1 MNKTIPQ
8 KNINRSPMNSY
19 LSKSHQSLNLQ
30 QSPKISSKKFRRN
43 ITIHIPNNDEKLFS
57 ARDIDLKKTNQR
69 GTKLPIQYIR
79 RNDKELQEII
89 TGKKNYNSFRNE
101 NTPIKAF
108 KRDFPS
114 FDERKVSKNK
124 YYKIENIKENN
135 INKRPKTAT
144 SLHSRNVIKKNIPQ
158 IDINKIIEHNYT
170 NKSVDLN
177 NNRIHTE
184 SDRYLPKGFLDYHKY
199 ITNPNY
205 YKETIDKKIKEITPL
220 YKSVN
225 YKEIKTQALKSDIFM
240 QNTPLDRKELNY
252 NAFRENHQTNVIYM
266 ESDIFNR
273 KSNLSNFEKEK
284 MGEKFLF
291 KSELA
296 KNKISSI
303 AKSNSDWVDKKT
315 NILKTTNLPSTKYNI
330 ISPGIMNE
338 IPVKNEVKIFNKTKG
353 LDEFNNLTRVTATNP
368 NIDYINKIKENP
380 FAFRKVRE
388 LCSDYIES
396 YCQGKSIL
404 SKPFG
409 KENIIK

>member
-1 MNKTIPQ
+1 MGLEEGYYSLFTSSYIKEEHNLSERLKNQILNVTAFVAEKEIKKKIEVKRNRKKYVINTLLSSNTSSEENKKEKEI
-8 KNINRSPMNSY
+8 KDIIVEY
-19 LSKSHQSLNLQ
+19 
-30 QSPKISSKKFRRN
+30 SKKF
-43 ITIHIPNNDEKLFS
+43 IASQNNDEKLFS

-158 IDINKIIEHNYT
+158 IDINKIIEHNNT

-177 NNRIHTE
+177 NIRIHTE

-205 YKETIDKKIKEITPL
+205 YKETIDKKIVVK
-220 YKSVN
+220 K
-225 YKEIKTQALKSDIFM
+225 
-240 QNTPLDRKELNY
+240 
-252 NAFRENHQTNVIYM
+252 
-266 ESDIFNR
+266 FN
-273 KSNLSNFEKEK
+273 
-284 MGEKFLF
+284 
-291 KSELA
+291 
-296 KNKISSI
+296 
-303 AKSNSDWVDKKT
+303 
-315 NILKTTNLPSTKYNI
+315 
-330 ISPGIMNE
+330 
-338 IPVKNEVKIFNKTKG
+338 
-353 LDEFNNLTRVTATNP
+353 
-368 NIDYINKIKENP
+368 
-380 FAFRKVRE
+380 
-388 LCSDYIES
+388 
-396 YCQGKSIL
+396 
-404 SKPFG
+404 
-409 KENIIK
+409 

>member
-1 MNKTIPQ
+1 
-8 KNINRSPMNSY
+8 
-19 LSKSHQSLNLQ
+19 
-30 QSPKISSKKFRRN
+30 
-43 ITIHIPNNDEKLFS
+43 
-57 ARDIDLKKTNQR
+57 
-69 GTKLPIQYIR
+69 
-79 RNDKELQEII
+79 
-89 TGKKNYNSFRNE
+89 
-101 NTPIKAF
+101 
-108 KRDFPS
+108 
-114 FDERKVSKNK
+114 
-124 YYKIENIKENN
+124 
-135 INKRPKTAT
+135 
-144 SLHSRNVIKKNIPQ
+144 
-158 IDINKIIEHNYT
+158 
-170 NKSVDLN
+170 
-177 NNRIHTE
+177 
-184 SDRYLPKGFLDYHKY
+184 
-199 ITNPNY
+199 
-205 YKETIDKKIKEITPL
+205 
-220 YKSVN
+220 
-225 YKEIKTQALKSDIFM
+225 M

-252 NAFRENHQTNVIYM
+252 NALRENNQTNVIYM
-266 ESDIFNR
+266 KSDIFNR

>member
-1 MNKTIPQ
+1 
-8 KNINRSPMNSY
+8 MNSY

-158 IDINKIIEHNYT
+158 IDINKIIEHNNT

-177 NNRIHTE
+177 NIRIHTE
-184 SDRYLPKGFLDYHKY
+184 SDRYLPKGLLDYHKY

-205 YKETIDKKIKEITPL
+205 YKETIDKKKKEITPL
-220 YKSVN
+220 YK
-225 YKEIKTQALKSDIFM
+225 
-240 QNTPLDRKELNY
+240 
-252 NAFRENHQTNVIYM
+252 
-266 ESDIFNR
+266 
-273 KSNLSNFEKEK
+273 
-284 MGEKFLF
+284 
-291 KSELA
+291 
-296 KNKISSI
+296 
-303 AKSNSDWVDKKT
+303 
-315 NILKTTNLPSTKYNI
+315 
-330 ISPGIMNE
+330 
-338 IPVKNEVKIFNKTKG
+338 
-353 LDEFNNLTRVTATNP
+353 
-368 NIDYINKIKENP
+368 
-380 FAFRKVRE
+380 
-388 LCSDYIES
+388 
-396 YCQGKSIL
+396 
-404 SKPFG
+404 
-409 KENIIK
+409 